1 MCVFSSSFA
10 ASLFAH
16 CTLTQVR
23 EFGSKMRFF
32 LWKAMP
38 SLTARIHRAPEM
50 EEERRQL
57 DHVVSAGHEE
67 EWNWEKAQ
75 RRLELAYNT
84 GGFTLWAQ
92 MAMREVEAEARVER
106 AKREKEFRE
115 S

>member
-1 MCVFSSSFA
+1 
-10 ASLFAH
+10 
-16 CTLTQVR
+16 
-23 EFGSKMRFF
+23 
-32 LWKAMP
+32 MP
-38 SLTARIHRAPEM
+38 SLTARIHRAPET
-50 EEERRQL
+50 EEERRQP
-57 DHVVSAGHEE
+57 DHVAPAGHEA
-67 EWNWEKAQ
+67 EWSWEKAQ